1 MNTLEKITAA
11 IDALNAGKELKNSLT
26 WKTVQTAS
34 GPILVILTALIN
46 LTDISLT
53 GGQLT
58 TLSLVIASIGALVNS
73 YLTIATTKTMG
84 IKP

>member
-1 MNTLEKITAA
+1 MNTLEKVNSAF
-11 IDALNAGKELKNSLT
+11 DALKAGKELENSST
-26 WKTVQTAS
+26 WKTVQAAS
-34 GPILVILTALIN
+34 GPVLVILTAIVN

-73 YLTIATTKTMG
+73 YLTVATTETLG
-84 IKP
+84 IKS